1 MINFDNVT
9 EENTIKP
16 NLKWPD
22 IPDLPNLILI
32 IGGSGSEKRN
42 KKLIKRLESVDLNHY
57 NDPNAFIE
65 YLNDMLD
72 FHKNIDEYNQSKI
85 WKLLIVF
92 DMIADILVIK
102 TSSNNDWVFYQQ
114 RKTKHFTR
122 FHEKKMLFKV
132 PKDDK
137 KIKDGNNVNNNNR
150 ENCKNISIIIK
161 EIHKY
166 EYLIGEKKI
175 ILCLESKKKKKKKLS
190 FLIHQLEKDFKS
202 KQKQLRI
209 KEMYKQMPLKWKNK

>member
-65 YLNDMLD
+65 YLNDMQD
-72 FHKNIDEYNQSKI
+72 FDKNIDEYNQGKI

-92 DMIADILVIK
+92 DDMIADILVIK

-122 FHEKKMLFKV
+122 FHEKKCYLKYPKMIKRLKTETMLT
-132 PKDDK
+132 
-137 KIKDGNNVNNNNR
+137 
-150 ENCKNISIIIK
+150 III
-161 EIHKY
+161 
-166 EYLIGEKKI
+166 EKIAKI
-175 ILCLESKKKKKKKLS
+175 SVLL
-190 FLIHQLEKDFKS
+190 
-202 KQKQLRI
+202 
-209 KEMYKQMPLKWKNK
+209 

>member
-1 MINFDNVT
+1 
-9 EENTIKP
+9 
-16 NLKWPD
+16 
-22 IPDLPNLILI
+22 
-32 IGGSGSEKRN
+32 
-42 KKLIKRLESVDLNHY
+42 
-57 NDPNAFIE
+57 
-65 YLNDMLD
+65 
-72 FHKNIDEYNQSKI
+72 
-85 WKLLIVF
+85 
-92 DMIADILVIK
+92 
-102 TSSNNDWVFYQQ
+102 
-114 RKTKHFTR
+114 
-122 FHEKKMLFKV
+122 MLFKV

-175 ILCLESKKKKKKKLS
+175 ILCLESKKKKKKKKLS

-209 KEMYKQMPLKWKNK
+209 KEMYK